1 MHITCA
7 PGISVV
13 APDTP
18 DTLGTLRH
26 DKIMFLLIF
35 QANGC
40 GETANTGTDDD
51 YLERAT
57 VQALIVVHA
66 APIVVFQGPRSVWSL
81 SQIC

>member
-1 MHITCA
+1 
-7 PGISVV
+7 
-13 APDTP
+13 
-18 DTLGTLRH
+18 
-26 DKIMFLLIF
+26 MFLLIF